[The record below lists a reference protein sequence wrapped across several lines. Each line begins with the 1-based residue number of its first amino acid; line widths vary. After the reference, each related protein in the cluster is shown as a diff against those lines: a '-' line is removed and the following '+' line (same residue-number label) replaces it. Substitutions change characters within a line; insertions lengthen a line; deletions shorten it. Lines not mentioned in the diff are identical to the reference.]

1 MSTKKIKIKKNLLKE
16 AKKALESLES
26 FQNKNGNGNVFLF
39 EEDGTKEMTFQ
50 SLLESEQTIEEI
62 VKTWESSA
70 THQLDEI
77 MGMDFDI
84 TGAGA
89 AGAAAS
95 AQQMK
100 KDTRYAAIENINDAL
115 IMLYIQGKDLIVSAL
130 KKAAGAIMAVI
141 SPVVGIAKRI
151 WAAIKKF
158 CSSHP
163 TICKIIAISLMIL
176 VLFLIMSLLASQ
188 AQAKITV
195 DGKPMSEN
203 QVNLLK
209 GFIQDLGGHGT
220 VQQAPDKLAGVAD
233 AAGVQVPDLP
243 GGHGIDKLTVEV
255 VNWLDRAHHVPNNI
269 ELSATQEDGGK
280 IAMEAF
286 NFLKDVYKESD
297 DKQGMAR
304 FFSQWVEAG
313 KDLLGEFSQV
323 IEKTQ
328 STIRSTTRTTFNK
341 IPADP
346 ETGARVLPQ
355 TFQKV
360 QQSLNEDYLNSI
372 EESSYHRSGADNIYK
387 IAEKTAVTMMNMDEF
402 PRITDSGLKE
412 IFLDDAIHIIRKL
425 LNTYSGMFE
434 AELNEE
440 KEELN
445 EELKRMKELAGIL

>member
-1 MSTKKIKIKKNLLKE
+1 MHTKKIKINKKLLKE
-16 AKKALESLES
+16 AKKAFKFLDS
-26 FQNKNGNGNVFLF
+26 FKNKNGNGDVLLF
-39 EEDGTKEMTFQ
+39 ENEKIRQTPFQ

-62 VKTWESSA
+62 AKAWEKSA
-70 THQLDEI
+70 SHQLDEI

-130 KKAAGAIMAVI
+130 KKAAGAVMAVI

-195 DGKPMSEN
+195 DGKPMSET

-209 GFIQDLGGHGT
+209 GFVQDLGGHGK
-220 VQQAPDKLAGVAD
+220 VGVAQDKLAGVAK

-243 GGHGIDKLTVEV
+243 GGHGVDKLTVEV

-286 NFLKDVYKESD
+286 NFLKDVYKEAD

-313 KDLLGEFSQV
+313 KDLVGEFRQV

-328 STIRSTTRTTFNK
+328 STIRMSTRTTFEKVPAAGRPAPTLESTQVNDQK
-341 IPADP
+341 I
-346 ETGARVLPQ
+346 
-355 TFQKV
+355 
-360 QQSLNEDYLNSI
+360 LNEQ
-372 EESSYHRSGADNIYK
+372 
-387 IAEKTAVTMMNMDEF
+387 
-402 PRITDSGLKE
+402 
-412 IFLDDAIHIIRKL
+412 
-425 LNTYSGMFE
+425 
-434 AELNEE
+434 
-440 KEELN
+440 
-445 EELKRMKELAGIL
+445 LKRMKELAGII